1 MPLGFTIGQ
10 PPSNGVVIIGEK
22 TLVSGIAIQGPAA
35 PSPCSSTARR
45 HRDRPDRR
53 RPATTIAFRPQRS
66 AATSRR
72 LLIAQPIWQ

>member
-35 PSPCSSTARR
+35 PSPCSSTAR
-45 HRDRPDRR
+45 DIVTVQIGGGP
-53 RPATTIAFRPQRS
+53 PPRS
-66 AATSRR
+66 LSGPSDPRQ
-72 LLIAQPIWQ
+72 LVGDF